1 MPSGPP
7 PSGAPLQQAP
17 LQVQNSGPIRV
28 PPLTPD
34 KVAQYTK
41 LFEESGPQSGV
52 LSGDSAKYIFERAQ
66 LPNEVLGR
74 IWTLVDTEQKGALGL
89 TEFIIGIHLLTSMKN
104 GSMRAI
110 PQVLPSGLYEAAA
123 RRGGPLRQQAG
134 SRPTSGA
141 GQLPAGLNRQFTGS
155 PALGQQ
161 PSRTASSA
169 FGPPQGASDSWLV
182 SSQDKAQFDS
192 IFRTVDTQNRG
203 FITGDQAVG
212 FFSNSRLP
220 EEALAQIWDLADI
233 NSEGQLT
240 ADEFAVAMYLIRQQ
254 RSKTTERDVLPQ
266 QLPPN
271 LIPPSMRRQPIAP
284 QQPTA
289 PAFDNAAN
297 TTAPRSASEDLFGLD
312 AITSPPPPAAAPLQA
327 KSTGDSSNYATPPR
341 GQASPPPTSAPT
353 SAQATSHFKPFIPSS
368 SFGQTIMTPQG
379 TGTSG
384 STSPGLAR
392 NFPGQQK
399 QPAAMDDLLGDNDPE
414 ESKKLP
420 SDSSDLGNLSSQV
433 GTLTGQMQDLRTKR
447 GNTEQELGQAGS
459 QKRQFEARL
468 AELRAA
474 YEQEVK
480 EVRALEERLTSSRND
495 TKKLQSDMAMVSG
508 THEDLKTQHR
518 QIGEALAA
526 DQNENGSLKER
537 IRMASSEMEQMKPH
551 LEKLRSDAR
560 HQKGLVAI
568 NKKQLATHQA
578 EHEKIK
584 ADMQTHAEEHGQ
596 ALRDL
601 EQSQRD
607 VEAAAQTKRELEETA
622 SQARSPPVAAAA
634 MPVPAAV
641 PAPTVASP
649 APSTASMNPFFRR
662 PTNPDTGSAFSPFTP
677 ANASSPSQNAFD
689 SFFGPSAATSTPPP
703 QTSFRSESPGVQRQA
718 MPDQAASNQSSSEGP
733 GVATPP
739 ASPPPLSNFSD
750 SPTGT
755 EPPAPPQSRQI
766 TSSFL
771 PFRAPLDRSGSESS
785 SVKVAPPASRMGDI
799 SEAPTPAPAD
809 APVPTSPKQH
819 FRDMASKGPIE
830 PSPLTQPPAQ
840 EPSDITAQEAS
851 VPDNTSQPAG
861 MPSAS
866 RGVPGAFPGDETPFE
881 KPGPE
886 AFAPNPY
893 SGAALDPR
901 VDAPLQSQEPSTGQP
916 LHLQPGT
923 LDPFAK
929 SSTPTSVK
937 DDFDSAFEGFGSD
950 KGKAAEEQGGQ
961 TADDPF
967 GYSGLVGQAPEEQTP
982 QGQAAGEFPP
992 IKELEPDDDSESE
1005 SERGFD
1011 DDFTTRSANK
1021 MTEPGPNEALQGQ
1034 APIVGA
1040 ASLTPSRPPLNTV
1053 ESNRSQLPTPG
1064 AQSSPP
1070 PYEGGV
1076 FAGPTGDRKGSNQ
1089 FPAEY
1094 SGLLPSRDDPMSPPT
1109 LSPEASMDQ
1118 KSNVAS
1124 SAGIDRG
1131 LNFFPEPSSSRP
1143 APSDQTTPAQQS
1155 SFSQVHAPMA
1165 AGASN
1170 NAPFAFSQTA
1180 SSPAPSV
1187 PQPTPQQPPSLPPKT
1202 SAPKDDFDDFE
1213 DLAPAREEDA
1223 ATDDPT
1229 FNFHSSRAVTNN
1241 INSND
1246 DLDFNPT
1253 FDSPQTSQHGLGGA
1267 SQSSSVFPPPAS
1279 TSERAGENSFAGFE
1293 PSSSISGAGPAPTRS
1308 QQQPQQAISHD
1319 WDAIFAGLDNPSST
1333 NGASATKAPEVPA
1346 RPNGTSAGTADG
1358 GLKMGEN
1365 GLVQSGAEDDD
1376 PILKRLIGMG
1386 FGREESLGALERY
1399 DYNIDKVCSID
1410 PGLESRK
1417 GVPMLI
1423 RCCDTGSRSFAQI
1436 KGLKGQAKTAA
1447 KQLSSV
1453 RSLGGQQVY

>member
-17 LQVQNSGPIRV
+17 LQAQNSGPIRV

-41 LFEESGPQSGV
+41 LFEESGPQNGT

-89 TEFIIGIHLLTSMKN
+89 TEFIVGIHLLTSMKN
-104 GSMRAI
+104 GSMRAV
-110 PQVLPSGLYEAAA
+110 PQVLPPGLYDAAA
-123 RRGGPLRQQAG
+123 RRGGPLRQQQQPS

-161 PSRTASSA
+161 QQPSRTASSA

-182 SSQDKAQFDS
+182 SPQDKTQFDS

-203 FITGDQAVG
+203 LITGDQAVG

-312 AITSPPPPAAAPLQA
+312 AITSSPPPAAAPLQA
-327 KSTGDSSNYATPPR
+327 KSTGDSSTYATPPR
-341 GQASPPPTSAPT
+341 RQASPTPPSAPA
-353 SAQATSHFKPFIPSS
+353 SGQAASHFKPFVPSS

-399 QPAAMDDLLGDNDPE
+399 QPAAMEDLLGDNDPE
-414 ESKKLP
+414 VSKKLT

-433 GTLTGQMQDLRTKR
+433 GTLTGQMQDLKTKR
-447 GNTEQELGQAGS
+447 GNTEQELGQAGN

-480 EVRALEERLTSSRND
+480 EVRALEERLTSSRNES
-495 TKKLQSDMAMVSG
+495 KKLQSDMAMISG
-508 THEDLKTQHR
+508 THEDLQTQHR
-518 QIGEALAA
+518 QVGEALAA

-537 IRMASSEMEQMKPH
+537 IRMASSEIEQIKPQ

-584 ADMQTHAEEHGQ
+584 ADMNNHAEEHAQ

-622 SQARSPPVAAAA
+622 SQARAPPAAAA
-634 MPVPAAV
+634 ATAAPAAV

-689 SFFGPSAATSTPPP
+689 SFFGPPAATSTPP

-718 MPDQAASNQSSSEGP
+718 MPGQAASNQSSSEEP
-733 GVATPP
+733 GMATPP
-739 ASPPPLSNFSD
+739 ASPPPLSNFSE

-771 PFRAPLDRSGSESS
+771 PFRPPANRSESENS

-799 SEAPTPAPAD
+799 SEAPTPAPTD
-809 APVPTSPKQH
+809 APVPASPKQH
-819 FRDMASKGPIE
+819 FRDMASTGPIE

-840 EPSDITAQEAS
+840 EPSDITAQEAAL
-851 VPDNTSQPAG
+851 PENTSQTAG

-866 RGVPGAFPGDETPFE
+866 RDVPGAFPGDETPFE
-881 KPGPE
+881 KPE
-886 AFAPNPY
+886 TQAFAPNPY
-893 SGAALDPR
+893 SGAPLDPR
-901 VDAPLQSQEPSTGQP
+901 VDAAPQSRGPSAGQP
-916 LHLQPGT
+916 PHLQPGAS
-923 LDPFAK
+923 DPFAK

-937 DDFDSAFEGFGSD
+937 DDFDSAFESFGSD
-950 KGKAAEEQGGQ
+950 KGKAAEQPAGQ

-967 GYSGLVGQAPEEQTP
+967 GYSALVGQAPQQQTPQGQTPPGQTP
-982 QGQAAGEFPP
+982 QGQAGGEFPP

-1005 SERGFD
+1005 SDRGFD

-1021 MTEPGPNEALQGQ
+1021 TTESGPNEALQGQ
-1034 APIVGA
+1034 ALTVGA
-1040 ASLTPSRPPLNTV
+1040 AGLTPSRPAFNTV

-1076 FAGPTGDRKGSNQ
+1076 FAGATGDRKGSNQ

-1109 LSPEASMDQ
+1109 LSTESSMDQ

-1143 APSDQTTPAQQS
+1143 APSDQTTAAQQS
-1155 SFSQVHAPMA
+1155 SFSQMHAPMA
-1165 AGASN
+1165 TGASN

-1180 SSPAPSV
+1180 SSPPPTI
-1187 PQPTPQQPPSLPPKT
+1187 PQPTPQQAPSLPPKP

-1213 DLAPAREEDA
+1213 DLAPAQEEDA
-1223 ATDDPT
+1223 TNDDPT
-1229 FNFHSSRAVTNN
+1229 FNFHSSRSNNN
-1241 INSND
+1241 INNNINNND

-1267 SQSSSVFPPPAS
+1267 SQSSSVFPPPLS
-1279 TSERAGENSFAGFE
+1279 TSERAGDNIFSGFE
-1293 PSSSISGAGPAPTRS
+1293 PSNSTSGAGPAPPRS
-1308 QQQPQQAISHD
+1308 QQQAQQPISHD

-1333 NGASATKAPEVPA
+1333 NEANATKAPEVPA
-1346 RPNGTSAGTADG
+1346 RPNGTSAGALDG

-1386 FGREESLGALERY
+1386 FAREESLGALEKY
-1399 DYNIDKVCSID
+1399 DYNIDKV
-1410 PGLESRK
+1410 
-1417 GVPMLI
+1417 
-1423 RCCDTGSRSFAQI
+1423 RSPAA
-1436 KGLKGQAKTAA
+1436 GLK
-1447 KQLSSV
+1447 S
-1453 RSLGGQQVY
+1453 